1 MLNVGV
7 SYTLRFSHKENI
19 GETPESDI
27 MMILCSDV
35 RSFVQCQGGLD
46 EQ

>member
-7 SYTLRFSHKENI
+7 HKPYRFSHKENI

-27 MMILCSDV
+27 MKYYTLMLV
-35 RSFVQCQGGLD
+35 FVQCQ
-46 EQ
+46 EVQNE